1 MTQHIMKSRAMSVIG
16 AGVAALTI
24 VGTLAGCGGSGTE
37 VTKDDSG
44 ATVIKFGINVANPAK
59 QEPATSDIVE
69 AFNKVNEG
77 KYKVEFVA
85 ADTESHAKNMKLAAS
100 DGTLPQVFWVEGS
113 QVTEFNE
120 AGVLMDLTD
129 FLDQNSDVKDA
140 LNGSEAAFR
149 DGNGVQYGLPYQSNV
164 QGIFYN
170 KDVFDKA
177 GVDYPTDDTTYDE
190 FLDMVAK
197 LKDSGVTPL
206 SIGSKNSSYAMW
218 EFNIWL
224 SRYGW
229 GG

>member
-24 VGTLAGCGGSGTE
+24 IGTLAGCGGSDTE

-59 QEPATSDIVE
+59 QEPATNDIVE
-69 AFNKVNEG
+69 AFNKANKG

-170 KDVFDKA
+170 KDVF
-177 GVDYPTDDTTYDE
+177 G
-190 FLDMVAK
+190 
-197 LKDSGVTPL
+197 
-206 SIGSKNSSYAMW
+206 
-218 EFNIWL
+218 
-224 SRYGW
+224 
-229 GG
+229 

>member
-37 VTKDDSG
+37 VTKDDNG

-59 QEPATSDIVE
+59 QEPATNDIVE

-129 FLDQNSDVKDA
+129 FLD
-140 LNGSEAAFR
+140 
-149 DGNGVQYGLPYQSNV
+149 
-164 QGIFYN
+164 
-170 KDVFDKA
+170 
-177 GVDYPTDDTTYDE
+177 
-190 FLDMVAK
+190 
-197 LKDSGVTPL
+197 
-206 SIGSKNSSYAMW
+206 
-218 EFNIWL
+218 
-224 SRYGW
+224 
-229 GG
+229 

>member
-59 QEPATSDIVE
+59 QEPATNDIVE

-129 FLDQNSDVKDA
+129 FLDQNSDA
-140 LNGSEAAFR
+140 RCLFR
-149 DGNGVQYGLPYQSNV
+149 S
-164 QGIFYN
+164 
-170 KDVFDKA
+170 A
-177 GVDYPTDDTTYDE
+177 
-190 FLDMVAK
+190 
-197 LKDSGVTPL
+197 TPL
-206 SIGSKNSSYAMW
+206 
-218 EFNIWL
+218 L
-224 SRYGW
+224 VL
-229 GG
+229 